1 MYSKGDFHTYR
12 AITKIHLGAL
22 SDNLAEGEEV
32 EFDGFTMR
40 RGGDE
45 HALHSLRGAI
55 KVGWLVPHD
64 APDASYVPQPA
75 GIVVHKAGHMTSPC
89 EVQPVVK

>member
-40 RGGDE
+40 RGGDD
-45 HALHSLRGAI
+45 A
-55 KVGWLVPHD
+55 GWG
-64 APDASYVPQPA
+64 Y
-75 GIVVHKAGHMTSPC
+75 
-89 EVQPVVK
+89 